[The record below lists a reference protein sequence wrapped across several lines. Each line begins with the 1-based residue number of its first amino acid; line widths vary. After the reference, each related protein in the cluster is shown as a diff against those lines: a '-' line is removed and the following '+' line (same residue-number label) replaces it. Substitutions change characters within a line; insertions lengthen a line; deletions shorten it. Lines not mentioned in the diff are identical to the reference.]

1 MKIKLLSDLHLEFGK
16 FDLQHDGADVLVI
29 AGDLLIVEYLY
40 DISEFDMNNRF
51 TQNLLSN
58 KFLKVQDF
66 RNFLKQASEMFKHVV
81 YVMGNHEFYGGR
93 FFGSILHLQEELEPF
108 ENIYLLE
115 NNAKELDGVLFLGA
129 TFWTDFNKH
138 DPISMYD
145 AGLFMNDYK
154 SIRWDKDGLYRKL
167 APKDSFGRHVRSAH
181 YFRGV
186 LKDTVQPVVVVTHHA
201 PSYASIHD
209 RYKQDI
215 GLNGAYA
222 SDMSELIFEFP
233 NIVYWLHGHVH
244 NTNDY
249 TIGNT
254 RVVSNP
260 RGYHGYEENPDFNP
274 NLILEI

>member
-1 MKIKLLSDLHLEFGK
+1 MVPEKVTNEIQPELMSLNALPGAAGAGISSARSLMYGSHLPQSVPISKITAKRIQNDALNS
-16 FDLQHDGADVLVI
+16 
-29 AGDLLIVEYLY
+29 
-40 DISEFDMNNRF
+40 ISEFDMNNRF

-58 KFLKVQDF
+58 KLLKVQDF
-66 RNFLKQASEMFKHVV
+66 RNFLKQASQLFKHVV

-181 YFRGV
+181 YFR
-186 LKDTVQPVVVVTHHA
+186 
-201 PSYASIHD
+201 
-209 RYKQDI
+209 
-215 GLNGAYA
+215 
-222 SDMSELIFEFP
+222 
-233 NIVYWLHGHVH
+233 
-244 NTNDY
+244 
-249 TIGNT
+249 
-254 RVVSNP
+254 
-260 RGYHGYEENPDFNP
+260 
-274 NLILEI
+274 